1 MRQFILL
8 LLLSL
13 IAYTAFA
20 QKNVTPVTR
29 SAITGITLP
38 SGSRKDSRMLSTVS
52 AKMLLELESNK
63 VSATLSATEVLLLP
77 PVSSGGFG
85 KDSLAFKLSGRGW
98 KIVPVQGDDQYSWL
112 LNDKR
117 SVIAYFSMDSTAT
130 SLYFAEAMVSKPIEA
145 KSTAPAQK
153 QPEKV
158 AVAVAVPIT
167 AEQSKP
173 SRPAAMGTG
182 GFQFSTTTFDDGWAS
197 NVKEEWVEVMKSNII
212 VLLHY
217 PTSKIDLSSSDY
229 KTIANNAWNTLVAPR
244 YNNLQNFT
252 LFPGALDYE
261 RPYFISGDVTD
272 NTGKKVHVVLFKKG
286 NSGWIEIITP
296 DKNSFVQSFGVD
308 ISKVDYYVDSSIW
321 DPLRKMSNY
330 NRFAVAA
337 SDLPGKWTN
346 SFSGIQQYVNVY
358 TAADAGM
365 KSHSS
370 VEVFEFDQNSGYK
383 WELKVA
389 SGFVG
394 SIKFEGVKS
403 NGKMNMVNNW
413 QVHFSDL
420 EGKPKTYN
428 AYLSCIKGARILW
441 FEDAAYPTGYTG
453 YAKSE

>member
-1 MRQFILL
+1 
-8 LLLSL
+8 
-13 IAYTAFA
+13 
-20 QKNVTPVTR
+20 
-29 SAITGITLP
+29 
-38 SGSRKDSRMLSTVS
+38 
-52 AKMLLELESNK
+52 MLLELESNK
-63 VSATLSATEVLLLP
+63 VNATLSTTEVLLLS
-77 PVSSGGFG
+77 PVSPGGFD
-85 KDSLAFKLSGRGW
+85 KDSLESKLSGQGW
-98 KIVPVQGDDQYSWL
+98 KIVPVKEDKNYTWL
-112 LNDKR
+112 QKDKR
-117 SVIAYFSMDSTAT
+117 SVIAYFSIDSTGIN
-130 SLYFAEAMVSKPIEA
+130 LYFAEAAVSKPIESKPSA
-145 KSTAPAQK
+145 SQK
-153 QPEKV
+153 QPDKV
-158 AVAVAVPIT
+158 AVT
-167 AEQSKP
+167 GTTEQSKP
-173 SRPAAMGTG
+173 SKAETAQPIVTG
-182 GFQFSTTTFDDGWAS
+182 GFHFSTTTFDDGWVS
-197 NVKEEWVEVMKSNII
+197 NVKEEWVEVKKSNII

-217 PTSKIDLSSSDY
+217 PTSKIDLSSADY

-244 YNNLQNFT
+244 YNDLQNFT
-252 LFPGALDYE
+252 LFGGALDYE

-272 NTGKKVHVVLFKKG
+272 VKTGKRVYVVLFKRG
-286 NSGWIEIITP
+286 DSGWIEIITP

-308 ISKVDYYVDSSIW
+308 IGKVDYYVDSSVW
-321 DPLRKMSNY
+321 EPLKKMAYY

-337 SDLPGKWTN
+337 TDLSGKWTN

-370 VEVFEFDQNSGYK
+370 VEVFEFELNGGYK

-428 AYLSCIKGARILW
+428 AYFSCIKGARILW
-441 FEDAAYPTGYTG
+441 FEDVAYPTGYTG